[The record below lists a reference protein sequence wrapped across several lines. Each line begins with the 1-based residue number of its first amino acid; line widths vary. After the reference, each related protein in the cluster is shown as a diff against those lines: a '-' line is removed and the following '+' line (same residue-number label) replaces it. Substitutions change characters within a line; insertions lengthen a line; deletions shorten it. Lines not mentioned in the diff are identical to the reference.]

1 MSEAP
6 KELEQ
11 KVLIDDRP
19 VAAVEPGA
27 ALRSIRVLL
36 VSRQYQDK
44 DDAPEWGN
52 DRRDQFLRDLAM
64 DVDLVADAITIV
76 CQKMAAL
83 SWSVEGP
90 ERTALKWRDK
100 LAADWS
106 EVVQAWVRE
115 VCWNDKGGA
124 CQIARFAPSG
134 MVDDQERLTDAGVQA
149 IEDGKDNGW
158 DFAGLLPLDS
168 RYITPTGRRDTP
180 LTYTPS
186 SGKEIALHR
195 HQVAR
200 LIDSPISDR
209 DKPGYGQCAVSRCLK
224 GAQERGY
231 IACYFKESFSDKPR
245 AGLLLLNNVSVVDY
259 DQAQTVLETKQSQGN
274 MHYYMGQLVLTS
286 AEATQP
292 MTAEEVPFR
301 IAPEGFSR
309 KDTYQE
315 TKEIVATAF
324 GLDPLEFGS
333 MPGEQLGS
341 AQQSTVMAKK
351 ARGKFLAMLIEGIER
366 ELNQKV
372 LPPNCEFKFIS
383 QNIEERQE
391 EYTAQGVVITNV
403 KNMYD
408 TGQLAGEGSLISREE
423 GRQMLADAG
432 AIPQEFLD
440 RDITGREEIE
450 DTEAEPEEPEE
461 LEEPEEDTGEEGE
474 LPPVLQKTV
483 AGSYRERRVKA
494 YSDGRVVIIDLPKSD
509 YRVLPLVRASKAT
522 KPSTRHPLKNRQALT
537 TYTEKLR
544 RLFDE
549 WARRAAEELE
559 AAEEDER
566 ERLLAALLALLAMRL
581 KAAGQS
587 GLREAFELGLG
598 GELADPEDWE
608 ALQAAI
614 LSNDRYIDESLIAD
628 VRDRFLKDAG
638 TTGFIWDLDTLVA
651 TLGALAWRTALY
663 GGAFWAALARGLG
676 VGLRQRGNP
685 VRRFLDPQADHCA
698 TCPPKEAEYLDWND
712 MVARAGIP
720 GDGSDACDGRCRC
733 GVEEEIGG
741 QWVPIL

>member
-1 MSEAP
+1 MGEGV
-6 KELEQ
+6 KEPEQ

-27 ALRSIRVLL
+27 ASPSVRVLL
-36 VSRQYQDK
+36 INRQYQDK
-44 DDAPEWGN
+44 DDAPEWGEPK
-52 DRRDQFLRDLAM
+52 RDQFLRDLAM

-90 ERTALKWRDK
+90 ERTAVRWRDRI
-100 LAADWS
+100 AADWT
-106 EVVQAWVRE
+106 EVIQSWVRE
-115 VCWNDKGGA
+115 ACWNDKGGV
-124 CQIARFAPSG
+124 CQIARFAPSR

-149 IEDGKDNGW
+149 IEQGEDAGW
-158 DFAGLLPLDS
+158 EFAGLLPLDS
-168 RYITPTGRRDTP
+168 RYITPTGRRDKP
-180 LTYTPS
+180 LSYSPS
-186 SGKEIALHR
+186 TGPEITLHR

-200 LIDSPISDR
+200 LVDSPIADR

-231 IACYFKESFSDKPR
+231 IACYFKESFSDKPK
-245 AGLLLLNNVSVVDY
+245 AGLLLLNNVSFADY
-259 DQAQTVLETKQSQGN
+259 SQAQEVLETRQSQGN
-274 MHYYMGQLVLTS
+274 LHYFMGELILTS

-292 MTAEEVPFR
+292 MSAETVPFR
-301 IAPEGFSR
+301 VAPDGFSR

-351 ARGKFLAMLIEGIER
+351 SRGKFLAMLIEGVER
-366 ELNQKV
+366 EINQKI

-383 QNIEERQE
+383 QNVEERQE
-391 EYTAQGVVITNV
+391 EYTAQGAVITNV

-408 TGQLAGEGSLISREE
+408 TGQLSGEGSLITRDE
-423 GRQMLADAG
+423 GRQLLADAG
-432 AIPQEFLD
+432 ALPQEFLASD
-440 RDITGREEIE
+440 LTGREEIE

-461 LEEPEEDTGEEGE
+461 PQGEEGE
-474 LPPVLQKTV
+474 LPPVLQKT
-483 AGSYRERRVKA
+483 RERRVKA
-494 YSDGRVVIIDLPKSD
+494 YSDGRVTVIDLPRSD
-509 YRVLPLVRASKAT
+509 WRVLST
-522 KPSTRHPLKNRQALT
+522 KVEHVKSSAPSTRHPLKNRKALT
-537 TYTEKLR
+537 TYTAKLR

-549 WARRAAEELE
+549 WSKQAAEDLE
-559 AAEEDER
+559 EAEEDDR

-614 LSNDRYIDESLIAD
+614 LSNDHYIDDSLVAD
-628 VRDRFLKDAG
+628 VRERFLKDAE
-638 TTGFIWDLDTLVA
+638 TAGFVWDLDTLIA

-676 VGLRQRGNP
+676 VGLRRRGNP
-685 VRRFLDPQADHCA
+685 VRRFLDPRADHCA

-733 GVEEEIGG
+733 GVEEEING